1 MKIKVSDSF
10 SKLMNRVDC
19 KIIISE
25 AWLGETDQGFTP
37 NKNDLIQIPANGIWE
52 EENTTL
58 KVLVII
64 PDEHIINSDDQRQE
78 YGAIYFFSSTD
89 SDEPAF
95 ILYDLDEPLS
105 LGRNLINIEFSEVK
119 ARIKMTDTSED
130 TIFLETFGQNPGKN
144 IYLTGNES
152 SLVTKNTYYVFWRKK
167 TTDDD
172 TTDLP
177 ILDTTGKLITNNYTY
192 KVYSNLRI
200 SCQGLTKTTIPHT
213 RYGLSDDGGVVPI
226 TGIADFIEYKVFG
239 GTITETI
246 RGEITIEDIP
256 GSEIVY
262 ISGHNDLGQEV
273 SEAFNI
279 FTANNYSSM
288 IEYTKNEY
296 PGSYGADGIFGLRI
310 NYYDIKEQKSI
321 ILNSVNQI
329 KLVRRD
335 LADDWYILEKS
346 SRFVENTEDYGEV
359 PVFMFPYDT
368 SGSEYLIIRTR
379 LLEPI
384 TDISQITVTN
394 ENEVL
399 NNLFKVDISLSP
411 FTSDDGTYFVD
422 IIVQL
427 SALTTNTDSVNW
439 APIIN
444 GISTLFYTKIS
455 YESYFSIIYLVQ
467 KPNIK
472 GSLKLV
478 DLSGNRINQI
488 RMTDSEVSKS
498 YYLVSDP
505 EEDSDTDFDNRP
517 AWKIIE
523 CPTGISFDEDSGYL
537 SSSIRPSYS
546 YENRLIVNYPTRST
560 TAQNIH
566 LSDIKI
572 ARIKESGIPE
582 DLMTTT
588 NWRLLVDIAQINV
601 GFMKYGRN
609 ISLSTVPFSLT
620 TSGIGLYNLI
630 INSNCQYTIS
640 SSDDGIYF
648 RNFGDRIYSNTLNS
662 PTYYDPRFANG
673 EGFKHWVQVHVVKET
688 TPTTRGPITIVATEE
703 DRTVTKSIIIDQE
716 LVPDSIY
723 KLHSDGEP
731 FSNGTW
737 NYTKKREDLPIPYE
751 ESSWVTRYSKE
762 SNETLAISTFNSNI
776 IYSPGDIVKYSVNV
790 NAPTWDPNVS
800 YGGDQMVYYMGN
812 WWISLQPLN
821 QGNSP
826 SFKKKTW
833 WSCCS
838 KYFVCVSQFTQFI
851 LGDPITT
858 PLEVNTLSFGYTVH
872 TAFWQEIA
880 AIDNFN
886 QLNTR
891 IVSVHTAPMYES
903 NRIYYCGDIVRFGST
918 PAGASAFNAFTQ
930 YHYNDIVLMGS
941 SDPYECY
948 KCIGYNNSNYLTNII
963 PGVDENW
970 QLYWQYFD
978 PYLGFICT
986 KETINVT
993 PTTLINWETVSDD
1006 FIDLPRNR
1014 RLIAVRSK
1022 ERCLLYMRMGLEIG
1036 SELTPKEI
1044 KQEIDNR
1051 AGTDYIDDIK
1061 FVLEHPT
1068 LYKTGLSLRF
1078 WNPLDNTLVPE
1089 QSIIITNSGILS
1101 NEGLFFFVER
1111 DNSWVI
1117 MDDMSTISD
1126 ALGDNLYDSYF
1137 KSGDKQLIKEDYYN
1151 DINYSYLIPPGN
1163 TRVIYSTQ
1171 ECIIGS
1177 TLENIVEQTQKQG
1190 LSYLFPYYPSYS
1202 NLPGLD
1208 CIVRDPMNRFFKV
1221 VCRISDGGKVRAAI
1235 INPDLSDHFRPGNS
1249 PVFYYKGR
1257 WNSQDTYNIGDI
1269 VYYSNLERYKVYFRC
1284 LSNNVQNINPS
1295 TDNASEWS
1303 CITWTILPS
1312 SIQTDDSAIS
1322 YVMDSSHLNLNSST
1336 GVGIRGR
1343 FNYGTTLF
1351 DATKQLPEEPKLGD
1365 IIQIGTVYYYYSIW
1379 RVIDVPTTQEEINSL
1394 ITTVLPEP
1402 EDGQL
1407 FIQINDYFLCKGFSN
1422 VLIRNLTTNEYYYLD
1437 SKYVFNNIGSNKY
1450 IFIPEY
1456 SRDYTII
1463 KYFTRKTPTETLLRS
1478 LGDDYDVRISQSTTP
1493 EYNEN
1498 NQVNDHYLNHYTGV
1512 SLNLNSQ
1519 SIDFIP
1525 QTQTESE
1532 GKLTLANPVNQV
1544 GPTISLPTIYNL
1556 LGLELSLSDPRFDT
1570 TKINYYLYKEPYYP
1584 SIILRKGGTEI
1595 TTINLKNFYNPF
1607 DISSCTTT
1615 VEVVSPHPVVIAN
1628 SLRLSYSSISTPSSL
1643 ITSSFSYR
1651 MSSPRVERDGYYH
1664 YTLSLVPT
1672 ANNSGVDA
1680 TPIKLGDISFI
1691 SRIKKNG
1698 TKPTEW
1704 VIVEDSSTGIEIL
1717 KRLLRTNNIEIFDLD
1732 FNDSETTSVFRLA
1745 QLPKL
1750 EEAIPGLVYRGRS
1763 TALVSG
1769 SEIGSIGS
1777 ISDSP
1782 AESTR
1787 LYVAVP
1793 YDFVKDDATDSIDKY
1808 YYTQEEIDR
1817 EFGVYV
1823 KKVSIIQNSIFEF
1836 NLLGEKTK
1844 DIEFLGESRTYEFS
1858 VSGTSWNGR
1867 YIIGNKN
1874 NCTITN
1880 NSYSNRITMN
1890 VPSRILGYKPKL
1902 ISDTYYVGLKDKL
1915 PVSFSVFVNSVN
1927 SSDIKVAGTAMR
1939 LLPGSSIS
1947 STLINLDSK
1956 PARGT
1961 SGLQNIKN
1969 IYYRDEYSK
1978 IGKFVRTI
1986 EKYNYIK
1993 VGYHS
1998 LRKTGYNYQQT
2009 SWSLFNRLQYQ
2020 SDFQNF
2026 IQLHNLKYN
2035 DTVDP
2040 SNLYGLSGLE
2050 LNTNNSNINLEQYLP
2065 TNVDDIIGFG
2075 FYKNEVPTIND
2086 PIIKIDG
2093 LNWPKLAQFGTF
2105 YTSDNITYKKFC
2117 PCQEDSL
2124 TYQNFVNL
2132 FYIGRPRWKT
2142 VDSIEEA
2149 YVDLGIATE
2158 FMWVEQQNNIVFTTP
2173 GYNTTPINSSLPIA
2187 SSGNFG
2193 ASFWYWKRIPKFSI
2207 SAIYKV
2213 NDLVLINSGTTYSI
2227 WKCLQNNCAGIAP
2240 SENTPEWEKV
2250 VNTSFDET
2258 YISGTVS
2265 SLPNEIGNGGNLL
2278 TKYFIVGNDCYKVTN
2293 AVCTIK
2299 PIYGIIAITEPES
2312 STSLDVIQINNPSF
2326 AYYKI
2331 NRLPLG
2337 KPYRELIGSSYT
2349 VDEYSEKYARKAVM
2363 VISSGGSMSSY
2374 SYYRKQISI
2383 PLSDLYDSTTSEVY
2397 EERIFKVN
2405 YDGGYKYFQLKKNP
2419 EELLA
2424 PMNYNGS
2431 TLNTFYGYLGN
2442 SEYPGNLVLVGDVS
2456 ENGYGKL
2463 FSEFPGTLFMDFNEF
2478 SYKILSFEE
2487 NVNLLQ
2493 KRSTKGIVTNLGEN
2507 SKSDY
2512 RLYLGDFPQKNTITI
2527 TVGPE
2532 TTELSGMIGIFNT
2545 TSELSPTSQLTGV
2558 YPSQGIVS
2566 SPGCNINSNQRL
2578 PRLDGGQTDNFIITF
2593 DPNTS
2598 DHDLIH
2604 EIDFYTSEDGFN
2616 TRVRLKVIQ
2625 RSDPGEVVVLGSS
2638 NLFFLS
2644 NGLLQNARNFG
2655 FLDFNSTLD
2664 INLNNIEILNDA
2676 GEDILDRGDE
2686 DNVVSYVNPISN
2698 SNGFVKYRA
2707 FLKLKPNTS
2716 NQPLSNFRIKIGKVI
2731 ENTVTDRTILGDG
2744 LFYKYTESG
2753 WNLLG
2758 SEYIPSWLEDFVTV
2772 LPTSAEIG
2780 EVVCICNSLRGSQ
2793 GYYSVALYNPRKTAD
2808 FNNATGLEYRR
2819 AETRE
2824 EISDLRQALGI
2835 NEETNLDNI
2844 ALMVSELPDIKLSKQ
2859 SGLLYKIGETYYYTY
2874 ADFITSGFTFGS
2886 TNIPIEIDN
2895 IVGEND
2901 QKFHLRL
2908 TRLEY
2913 DSVGN
2918 TTITELTDTA
2928 FTRANSYRLSY
2939 DTEFYSGINDDIN
2952 NRIYE
2957 GDESLYFIPPE
2968 IIYSSTSL
2976 PDFVPYLKTAY
2987 NFSEQTDQ
2995 ASTITIKSTINI
3007 KLDYNYLGPSIPQ
3020 SYREIDNLFTL
3031 YIRKN

>member
-78 YGAIYFFSSTD
+78 YGAIYFFSSTN
-89 SDEPAF
+89 SDEPSF

-130 TIFLETFGQNPGKN
+130 TNFLETFGQNPGKN
-144 IYLTGNES
+144 IYLTGDES

-167 TTDDD
+167 TTDDN

-177 ILDTTGKLITNNYTY
+177 VLDTTGKLITNNYTY

-226 TGIADFIEYKVFG
+226 TGIADFIEYRVFG
-239 GTITETI
+239 ETITETI

-262 ISGHNDLGQEV
+262 LSGHNDLGQEV

-279 FTANNYSSM
+279 FTTNNYSSL

-310 NYYDIKEQKSI
+310 NYYDIREQKSI
-321 ILNSVNQI
+321 IINSVNQI
-329 KLVRRD
+329 RLVRRD

-346 SRFVENTEDYGEV
+346 SRFIENTEEYGEV

-384 TDISQITVTN
+384 TDISQITVSN

-399 NNLFKVDISLSP
+399 NNLFNVDISLSP
-411 FTSDDGTYFVD
+411 FTSDDGTYYVD

-427 SALTTNTDSVNW
+427 SALTTNTDPVNW
-439 APIIN
+439 APIVN
-444 GISTLFYTKIS
+444 GTSTLFYTKIS

-478 DLSGNRINQI
+478 DLSGNRINQV

-505 EEDSDTDFDNRP
+505 EEISGSDFDNRP

-523 CPTGISFDEDSGYL
+523 YPTGISFDEDSGYL

-546 YENRLIVNYPTRST
+546 YENRLIINYPTRST

-582 DLMTTT
+582 DLITTT
-588 NWRLLVDIAQINV
+588 NWRLLVDIAQINI

-609 ISLSTVPFSLT
+609 ISLSTAPTSLT
-620 TSGIGLYNLI
+620 TSGIGLYNLTI
-630 INSNCQYTIS
+630 YSNCQYTIS

-648 RNFGDRIYSNTLNS
+648 RNYGDQVYSNILNS

-673 EGFKHWVQVHVVKET
+673 EGFKHWVQVHVVKEN

-703 DRTVTKSIIIDQE
+703 DRTITKDIIIDQG
-716 LVPDSIY
+716 LVSDSIY
-723 KLHSDGEP
+723 KLRLDGEP

-737 NYTKKREDLPIPYE
+737 NYTKRKENLPIPYE
-751 ESSWVTRYSKE
+751 EFSWVTRFSKE
-762 SNETLAISTFNSNI
+762 DNESLVISTFNLNV
-776 IYSPGDIVKYSVNV
+776 IYSPGDVVKYSVNV
-790 NAPTWDPNVS
+790 NAPTWDPSVS
-800 YGGDQMVYYMGN
+800 YVEDQMVYYMGD
-812 WWISLQPLN
+812 WWISLKPLN
-821 QGNSP
+821 QGNRP
-826 SFKKKTW
+826 EFKEKTW
-833 WSCCS
+833 WSCCN
-838 KYFVCVSQFTQFI
+838 KYFVCVSQFTQFV

-858 PLEVNTLSFGYTVH
+858 PLEVNTSSFSYTVH

-880 AIDNFN
+880 AVDDFN

-891 IVSVHTAPMYES
+891 VVSVHTAPMYES
-903 NRIYYCGDIVRFGST
+903 DRVYSCGDIVRFGST
-918 PAGASAFNAFTQ
+918 PDNASAYNPLTQ
-930 YHYNDIVLMGS
+930 YHYDDVVLMGS

-948 KCIGYNNSNYLTNII
+948 KCIGYNNTNYMMGVM

-970 QLYWQYFD
+970 QLYWQYLD

-986 KETINVT
+986 KETVGVT
-993 PTTLINWETVSDD
+993 PTTLTTWETISDD
-1006 FIDLPRNR
+1006 FIDLPRNK
-1014 RLIAVRSK
+1014 RLIAISSK
-1022 ERCLLYMRMGLEIG
+1022 KRCLLYMRMGLEVL

-1044 KQEIDNR
+1044 KQEVDNR
-1051 AGTDYIDDIK
+1051 AGTDYISDIK

-1078 WNPLDNTLVPE
+1078 WNALDNSLVS
-1089 QSIIITNSGILS
+1089 QSTVITNPNIRQE
-1101 NEGLFFFVER
+1101 NEGLFLFVER

-1117 MDDMSTISD
+1117 MDDMSTLSNT
-1126 ALGDNLYDSYF
+1126 LGNNLYDSYF
-1137 KSGDKQLIKEDYYN
+1137 KSGNKQLIKEDYYN
-1151 DINYSYLIPPGN
+1151 EINYSYLIPPGN
-1163 TRVIYSTQ
+1163 TRMIYSIQ
-1171 ECIIGS
+1171 ECIIGP
-1177 TLENIVEQTQKQG
+1177 TLENIIEQTQKQE

-1202 NLPGLD
+1202 NLPELD
-1208 CIVRDPMNRFFKV
+1208 CIVRDSMNRFFKV
-1221 VCRISDGGKVRAAI
+1221 VCRISDGGKIRAAI
-1235 INPDLSDHFRPGNS
+1235 INPEISDYFRSGNS
-1249 PVFYYKGR
+1249 PVLYYKGR
-1257 WNSQDTYNIGDI
+1257 WNSQDTYNTGDV
-1269 VYYSNLERYKVYFRC
+1269 VYCSNLEKFKVYFRC
-1284 LSNNVQNINPS
+1284 LSNSVQNIDPS
-1295 TDNASEWS
+1295 TSTTSDWS

-1312 SIQTDDSAIS
+1312 NIQTDDSAIS
-1322 YVMDSSHLNLNSST
+1322 YVMDSNHLNLKSNASA
-1336 GVGIRGR
+1336 GIRGR

-1351 DATKQLPEEPKLGD
+1351 DATKQLSEEPKLGD
-1365 IIQIGTVYYYYSIW
+1365 IIQIGTTYYYYSIW

-1394 ITTVLPEP
+1394 ITSVVPES
-1402 EDGQL
+1402 EEGQL
-1407 FIQINDYFLCKGFSN
+1407 FIQTNDYFLCKGFSN
-1422 VLIRNLTTNEYYYLD
+1422 VLIRNSTTGEYYYLD

-1456 SRDYTII
+1456 SRDYTIV
-1463 KYFTRKTPTETLLRS
+1463 KYFTRKTPTETLSRL
-1478 LGDDYDVRISQSTTP
+1478 LGDYSANISQPTTP
-1493 EYNEN
+1493 EYSES
-1498 NQVNDHYLNHYTGV
+1498 NQVNDYYLNHYTGI
-1512 SLNLNSQ
+1512 SLNSDSQ
-1519 SIDFIP
+1519 SIDSIP
-1525 QTQTESE
+1525 QTQTEFK
-1532 GKLTLANPVNQV
+1532 GKLTLTNPINQT
-1544 GPTISLPTIYNL
+1544 GLIASLPTIRDL

-1570 TKINYYLYKEPYYP
+1570 TKLNYYLYKEPYFP
-1584 SIILRKGGTEI
+1584 SIILRKSGNEI
-1595 TTINLKNFYNPF
+1595 TTINLMNFYDPT
-1607 DISSCTTT
+1607 DISRCTTT

-1628 SLRLSYSSISTPSSL
+1628 SLQLYYGYNSSSL

-1651 MSSPRVERDGYYH
+1651 MSNPRVERDGYYH
-1664 YTLSLVPT
+1664 YTLSLTPT
-1672 ANNSGVDA
+1672 SNNSGIDA
-1680 TPIKLGDISFI
+1680 TPIKLGEISFI
-1691 SRIKKNG
+1691 SRIRNNN

-1704 VIVEDSSTGIEIL
+1704 VIVEDSLTGIEIL
-1717 KRLLRTNNIEIFDLD
+1717 KKLLRTDNIEIFDLD
-1732 FNDSETTSVFRLA
+1732 FNNSNTTNTGFRLA

-1750 EEAIPGLVYRGRS
+1750 EEAIPGLVYRGGS
-1763 TALVSG
+1763 TASGNVTGLV
-1769 SEIGSIGS
+1769 GS
-1777 ISDSP
+1777 ISASST
-1782 AESTR
+1782 ENTR

-1793 YDFVKDDATDSIDKY
+1793 YNFVRDDATDSIDKY

-1823 KKVSIIQNSIFEF
+1823 KRVSVIQNSIYEF

-1844 DIEFLGESRTYEFS
+1844 DIEFLGESRTYEFN
-1858 VSGTSWNGR
+1858 VSGTSWSGS

-1874 NCTITN
+1874 NCIITN
-1880 NSYSNRITMN
+1880 NSYSNRIVMD
-1890 VPSRILGYKPKL
+1890 VPSRILGYEPKL

-1927 SSDIKVAGTAMR
+1927 SSDMGVAGTAMR

-1947 STLINLDSK
+1947 STFISLDSK
-1956 PARGT
+1956 PVQGT
-1961 SGLQNIKN
+1961 SSLQNIKN
-1969 IYYRDEYSK
+1969 LYYRDEYSK

-1993 VGYHS
+1993 IGYLS
-1998 LRKTGYNYQQT
+1998 VIKTGYNYQQT
-2009 SWSLFNRLQYQ
+2009 SWVLFNRLQHQ

-2026 IQLHNLKYN
+2026 IQLHNSRYDDN
-2035 DTVDP
+2035 INSSD
-2040 SNLYGLSGLE
+2040 LYGLSGLE
-2050 LNTNNSNINLEQYLP
+2050 LNATNPNINLGQYLP
-2065 TNVDDIIGFG
+2065 TNVDDVIGFG
-2075 FYKNEVPTIND
+2075 FYKEETPTIND
-2086 PIIKIDG
+2086 PIIKIDS

-2105 YTSDNITYKKFC
+2105 YTNDNVTYKKFC
-2117 PCQEDSL
+2117 PCQEDRPA
-2124 TYQNFVNL
+2124 YQDFANL
-2132 FYIGRPRWKT
+2132 FYIGRPGWKT
-2142 VDSIEEA
+2142 VDTIEEA
-2149 YVDLGIATE
+2149 YVNLGIATE
-2158 FMWVEQQNNIVFTTP
+2158 FMWIEQPIILTTI
-2173 GYNTTPINSSLPIA
+2173 GYSTTFINVSLPIA

-2193 ASFWYWKRIPKFSI
+2193 SDFWYWKKISKFSM
-2207 SAIYKV
+2207 STRYNV
-2213 NDLVLINSGTTYSI
+2213 GDLVLIKSGTTYSV
-2227 WKCLQNNCAGIAP
+2227 WKCLQNNSIGVAP
-2240 SENTPEWEKV
+2240 TESTPEWRKIT
-2250 VNTSFDET
+2250 NASFDET
-2258 YISGTVS
+2258 YISGTVLN
-2265 SLPNEIGNGGNLL
+2265 LPKEIGNGGDLL
-2278 TKYFIVGNDCYKVTN
+2278 TNYFVVGNDCYKATN
-2293 AVCTIK
+2293 AICTIK
-2299 PIYGIIAITEPES
+2299 PIYGIISITEPEL
-2312 STSLDVIQINNPSF
+2312 STSQDIIQIDNPSF

-2337 KPYRELIGSSYT
+2337 KPFRELTYSYT
-2349 VDEYSEKYARKAVM
+2349 VNEYSEEYARRLITV
-2363 VISSGGSMSSY
+2363 VSPSGGSVSSY
-2374 SYYRKQISI
+2374 SYYRKQVSI

-2397 EERIFKVN
+2397 EGRIFKIN

-2424 PMNYNGS
+2424 PTNYNGS
-2431 TLNTFYGYLGN
+2431 TSDTFYGYLGN
-2442 SEYPGNLVLVGDVS
+2442 SEYPGNLALVGDVS

-2463 FSEFPGTLFMDFNEF
+2463 FSNFPGTLFIDFNNF

-2512 RLYLGDFPQKNTITI
+2512 RLYLGDFPQKNIITI

-2532 TTELSGMIGIFNT
+2532 ITKLSGMIGIFNT
-2545 TSELSPTSQLTGV
+2545 TLELNPTSQLTGI
-2558 YPSQGIVS
+2558 YPNQGIIS
-2566 SPGCNINSNQRL
+2566 SPGCNINSNQHL

-2598 DHDLIH
+2598 NHDLIH

-2616 TRVRLKVIQ
+2616 TRVRLKIIQ

-2655 FLDFNSTLD
+2655 FLDFNSTLN

-2686 DNVVSYVNPISN
+2686 DNIVSYVNPISN

-2716 NQPLSNFRIKIGKVI
+2716 NQPISNFRIKIGKVI

-2744 LFYKYTESG
+2744 LFYKYTENG

-2780 EVVCICNSLRGSQ
+2780 KVVCVCNSLRGSQ

-2844 ALMVSELPDIKLSKQ
+2844 AMIVSELPDIRLSKQ

-2895 IVGEND
+2895 NIGEND

-2918 TTITELTDTA
+2918 TTITELTDIA

-2939 DTEFYSGINDDIN
+2939 STEFYTGINEDDN

-2995 ASTITIKSTINI
+2995 ASIITIKSIINI
-3007 KLDYNYLGPSIPQ
+3007 KLDYNYLGPNIPQ